1 MFNYQYLND
10 YVKARHEELIKEAEI
25 ERLIRKNRVKPQ
37 RLFNGIRFI
46 LNNLKEMMLNWD
58 SPVQKKHEVAPCSQ
72 CCGEN

>member
-46 LNNLKEMMLNWD
+46 LNNLKEMMLNWG
-58 SPVQKKHEVAPCSQ
+58 SPVQKKT
-72 CCGEN
+72 